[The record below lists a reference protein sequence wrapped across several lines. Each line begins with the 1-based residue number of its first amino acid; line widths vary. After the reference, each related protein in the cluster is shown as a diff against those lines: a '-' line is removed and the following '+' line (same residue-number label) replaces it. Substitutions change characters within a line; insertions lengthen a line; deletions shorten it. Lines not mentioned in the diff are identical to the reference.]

1 MTEDFDDGGPAFS
14 GGLLGQNFGAQAGK
28 PYEPGMSLRDYFA
41 THIGT
46 GGQVN
51 QITAEILAG
60 RVMPDI
66 GENVE
71 GYLSFWFEVEA
82 KLRYMRADALIRERG
97 K

>member
-1 MTEDFDDGGPAFS
+1 MSETSDGGPAFS
-14 GGLLGQNFGAQAGK
+14 GGLLGDNFGTQAGK

-60 RVMPDI
+60 RPMPLQDGDI
-66 GENVE
+66 EN
-71 GYLSFWFEVEA
+71 YLTFWFDVEA
-82 KLRYMRADALIRERG
+82 KLRYMRADALIRERS